1 MSAAAS
7 PPTSAAASGV
17 ASRAPASRRRAV
29 ARGVVVPRRPP
40 GPVRSGRRRAIV
52 SASADDE
59 SLPPT
64 DWPKEWRST
73 FGADDEEAVK
83 TFFLDACADL
93 AGVET
98 RFIVISDAIL
108 ETVQPFPASA
118 AFATLGA
125 KGVCCTLASDDKSF
139 EAHVFLNRV
148 RAIAL
153 ARSERGGRKI
163 YAVRVFGEPAEDA
176 DDPAAPPPR
185 PMLTA
190 LLHGDPDPDA
200 VAKWEALAEKLP

>member
-83 TFFLDACADL
+83 TFFLDACAEL

-98 RFIVISDAIL
+98 RFIVISDDIL
-108 ETVQPFPASA
+108 ETVQPLS
-118 AFATLGA
+118 LI
-125 KGVCCTLASDDKSF
+125 
-139 EAHVFLNRV
+139 H
-148 RAIAL
+148 I
-153 ARSERGGRKI
+153 
-163 YAVRVFGEPAEDA
+163 
-176 DDPAAPPPR
+176 
-185 PMLTA
+185 
-190 LLHGDPDPDA
+190 
-200 VAKWEALAEKLP
+200 

>member
-1 MSAAAS
+1 
-7 PPTSAAASGV
+7 
-17 ASRAPASRRRAV
+17 
-29 ARGVVVPRRPP
+29 
-40 GPVRSGRRRAIV
+40 
-52 SASADDE
+52 
-59 SLPPT
+59 
-64 DWPKEWRST
+64 
-73 FGADDEEAVK
+73 
-83 TFFLDACADL
+83 
-93 AGVET
+93 VET